1 MSFLCPFQLGA
12 LCHHN
17 THVSHVLITTVTQ
30 EFISI
35 CEALELISEDEL
47 EISRQKQPDT
57 MANRRA
63 QKVSLGKIFFLEYVK
78 ALKGSSIIL
87 QFTNTIN
94 WDPNLLLR
102 LQNLGLIICLTFS
115 KVG

>member
-47 EISRQKQPDT
+47 ELSRQKQPDT

-63 QKVSLGKIFFLEYVK
+63 QKVSLDEIFFSNI
-78 ALKGSSIIL
+78 LKGSSIIL
-87 QFTNTIN
+87 QFTNTIS